1 MLGSFLYLQCLSSLA
16 LVVPIFAAP
25 YDASCM
31 NNIVVFCMHA
41 LLLSALAFCFMSHL
55 EPANTRTLMFVQVF
69 GIAAKYNVMV
79 H

>member
-1 MLGSFLYLQCLSSLA
+1 MLGSFLYLECLSSLA

-55 EPANTRTLMFVQVF
+55 EPANTIEPCMMFVEVF
-69 GIAAKYNVMV
+69 GIAAKYNV
-79 H
+79 